1 MKLNTSYTVADDK
14 VLYESNGNLTSHIN
28 GEVTCC
34 FPGCSHKPR
43 VVAGDV
49 DVNTGDKLHR
59 ALCEIHEEV
68 FIVTKP
74 TQWGKLKKYYE
85 LWDRTPILLDAMN
98 ANIKIWPRYTKEW
111 LSTEFYPT
119 LQEQIDSGDLELAK
133 NTARGLR
140 CVFDCDHILGNKDY
154 GDEFIVPL
162 DTAMHSVKSTFLGD
176 NIKNSNT
183 HTKATMLYNCLT
195 NDVLAEMG
203 LDYTQEDLYNAL
215 TNKVQSVIV

>member
-14 VLYESNGNLTSHIN
+14 VLYESNGSLTSHIN

-34 FPGCSHKPR
+34 FPGCSHRPK
-43 VVAGDV
+43 VVPGEM
-49 DVNTGDKLHR
+49 DVNTGDKLYR
-59 ALCEIHEEV
+59 SLCEIHEEV
-68 FIVTKP
+68 FAVAKP

-85 LWDRTPILLDAMN
+85 LWDRSSILLNAMN

-111 LSTEFYPT
+111 LYTEFYPV
-119 LQEQIDSGDLELAK
+119 LQEQIDSGDLELAY

-162 DTAMHSVKSTFLGD
+162 DKAMHSVKSTLLGD

-183 HTKATMLYNCLT
+183 HTKATQLYNYLT
-195 NDVLAEMG
+195 DDVLQEME

-215 TNKVQSVIV
+215 TSKVQSVIV